1 MKPMNIVLSVLC
13 ATCLSGCV
21 GIWDR
26 HPGTQS
32 SPMPNQDY
40 WTDRSWRQ
48 DIARQ
53 WSEDQKRLSRMRL
66 SEFIR

>member
-1 MKPMNIVLSVLC
+1 MKPMNLVLLVLC

-21 GIWDR
+21 GMWDR

-32 SPMPNQDY
+32 NPMPNQDY
-40 WTDRSWRQ
+40 WTDRTWRQ

-53 WSEDQKRLSRMRL
+53 WSEDQRRLSRMRL

>member
-1 MKPMNIVLSVLC
+1 MKPMKIVLSALC

-21 GIWDR
+21 GVWDR

-32 SPMPNQDY
+32 GPLPNQDY
-40 WTDRSWRQ
+40 WTDRTSRQ

-53 WSEDQKRLSRMRL
+53 WSEDQRRLSKMRL
-66 SEFIR
+66 SEFRR